1 MPEAGLTV
9 PALFLEGLLSFF
21 SPCVLPLIPLYM
33 GYLTADLSKEDFSK
47 GQRRIRTMVLT
58 LFFVLGICTVFFLA
72 GLGSSALH
80 SLFREHTIAFQLAG
94 GTLLVILG
102 LSSLGVIQIP
112 FLEREHRVN
121 TTQKG
126 KMNILRAYLMGFF
139 FSFAWSPCIGPL
151 LASAILAASQAAAR
165 AQGFLMIGAYSL
177 GFIVIFLLL
186 GLFTEEILAILK
198 KHQNAVKVTGI
209 LGGTAV
215 ICMGAWM
222 LYKGNS
228 ALARLEGSMETAAVS
243 EETALPE
250 QDAASPSASAESTPP
265 EEDALDI
272 EKYDFTL
279 PDADGNMV
287 SMSDYKGKTIL
298 VNFFGTWCQY
308 CNLELPDLQEVNDTR
323 DDVKVLLI
331 AYPGSNGEGDV
342 DYVEQYMKDNGYSM
356 DILYDNDGR
365 VTSMY
370 RISGYPTTYIMK
382 PDGTFLGYM
391 PGYMEKDLM
400 EKALAE
406 AAQ

>member
-1 MPEAGLTV
+1 MPEAGLTI

-33 GYLTADLSKEDFSK
+33 GYLTADLSKEDLNKS
-47 GQRRIRTMVLT
+47 QRRVRTMVLT

-80 SLFREHTIAFQLAG
+80 SLFSSHTIAFQIAG

-102 LSSLGVIQIP
+102 LSSLGIIQIP
-112 FLEREHRVN
+112 FLEQEHRVN
-121 TTQKG
+121 TAQKG
-126 KMNILRAYLMGFF
+126 KMNIFRAYLMGFF

-151 LASAILAASQAAAR
+151 LASAILAASQAASKTE
-165 AQGFLMIGAYSL
+165 GFVMIGAYSL

-186 GLFTEEILAILK
+186 GLFTEEILSALK
-198 KHQNAVKVTGI
+198 KHRNVVKATGI

-215 ICMGAWM
+215 LCMGAWM

-228 ALARLEGSMETAAVS
+228 SLARLEGNTMAAAVSDETAAPAEDGS
-243 EETALPE
+243 SSA
-250 QDAASPSASAESTPP
+250 ASAESTPAS
-265 EEDALDI
+265 EDALDI

-279 PDADGNMV
+279 PDAEGNMV
-287 SMSDYKGKTIL
+287 SMSDYKGRTIL

-308 CNLELPDLQEVNDTR
+308 CNLELPDLQQVNDTR

-331 AYPGSNGEGDV
+331 AYPGFNGEGDP

-356 DILYDNDGR
+356 DILYDMDGK

-370 RISGYPTTYIMK
+370 GISGYPTSYIMK

-400 EKALAE
+400 EQALAE